1 MTLNIPGTN
10 TLNQKATIMRKR
22 IIRVGIVVVTV
33 GAALFLLIQII
44 PIGAQRTN
52 PPVVAEPKWDS
63 PQTRVL
69 AKRACFDCH
78 SNETKWPWYGYI
90 TPVSWLLANDVL
102 NARAAF
108 NFSDWRAGDMSSAV
122 MAEQIN
128 SGRMPLPQYLLMHPT
143 ARFKD
148 AEKRQLIAGLTA
160 TLASEKAMPPSSAP
174 AIDGASLL
182 ETRCTDCHS
191 IDRVKK
197 AKKTHDQWAQNVARM
212 VGKGA
217 QLNAAEQSTVIDY
230 LSKTYGP

>member
-1 MTLNIPGTN
+1 
-10 TLNQKATIMRKR
+10 MRKR
-22 IIRVGIVVVTV
+22 IIRVGIVVVAV

-44 PIGAQRTN
+44 PIGPQRTN

-63 PQTRVL
+63 AQTRAL

-78 SNETKWPWYGYI
+78 SNETEWPWYSYI
-90 TPVSWLLANDVL
+90 ASVSWLLANDVL

-108 NFSDWRAGDMSSAV
+108 NFSDWHAGDMSSAA
-122 MAEQIN
+122 MAAQIN

-143 ARFKD
+143 ARFTY
-148 AEKRQLIAGLTA
+148 AEKQQLIAGLTA
-160 TLASEKAMPPSSAP
+160 TLASETVGPPSTASAT
-174 AIDGASLL
+174 DGASLL
-182 ETRCTDCHS
+182 EARCTACHS
-191 IDRVKK
+191 LDRVRQ
-197 AKKTHDQWAQNVARM
+197 AKKTRDQWAQTITRM

>member
-1 MTLNIPGTN
+1 MALNIPDTN

-78 SNETKWPWYGYI
+78 SNETKWPWYSYI
-90 TPVSWLLANDVL
+90 APVSWLLANDVL
-102 NARAAF
+102 TARAAF

-143 ARFKD
+143 ARLTD

-160 TLASEKAMPPSSAP
+160 TLASEEVRPPSAAQ

-191 IDRVKK
+191 IDRVKR
-197 AKKTHDQWAQNVARM
+197 AKNTRDQWAQTVTRM
-212 VGKGA
+212 IGKGA
-217 QLNAAEQSTVIDY
+217 QLNAAEQSTLIDY
-230 LSKTYGP
+230 LSKTYGK

>member
-52 PPVVAEPKWDS
+52 PPVVAEPNWDS

-78 SNETKWPWYGYI
+78 SNETKWPWYSYI
-90 TPVSWLLANDVL
+90 APVSWLLANDVL
-102 NARAAF
+102 TARAAF

-143 ARFKD
+143 ARLTD
-148 AEKRQLIAGLTA
+148 AEKRQLIAGLNA
-160 TLASEKAMPPSSAP
+160 TLASEKARPPSAAP

-191 IDRVKK
+191 IDRVKR
-197 AKKTHDQWAQNVARM
+197 AKNTRDQWAQTVTRM
-212 VGKGA
+212 IGKGA

-230 LSKTYGP
+230 LSKTYGK